1 MSWRRALSGLV
12 LMGAL
17 VAPSAVARADRAAQ
31 VSMDAVGIDQRLGSQ
46 LPLDTS
52 VRTTRGDAVALR
64 AVFRERP
71 VILILA
77 YSKCPTLCNL
87 VLREMV
93 QATHGTEARPG
104 RDYDLATISID
115 PDEPLEIARA
125 SEERLVSSAG
135 LPAGS
140 GAWRYFLADRG
151 AIDAVASAVGFRFAF
166 DPKTRSWV
174 HPAAAFVLTPEGR
187 LSSVLLGLRHD
198 PAEIDAAVR
207 DAAQGRIAA
216 PPKFDAATICFAL
229 EPSGKHAGA
238 VRWGLR
244 GLGIAV
250 LGGLA
255 ALVLGARGWRR
266 AP

>member
-1 MSWRRALSGLV
+1 MRGPSLSAALIALALLV
-12 LMGAL
+12 
-17 VAPSAVARADRAAQ
+17 VPSFARADGSAQ
-31 VSMDAVGIDQRLGSQ
+31 LSVDQVGIDQRLGNR
-46 LPLDTS
+46 LPLDAS
-52 VRTTRGDAVALR
+52 LRTTGGDTVTLR
-64 AVFRERP
+64 SVFRERP
-71 VILILA
+71 VVLILA

-115 PDEPLEIARA
+115 PDETLEIAKGT
-125 SEERLVSSAG
+125 EDRLMSSAG
-135 LPAGS
+135 LPASS
-140 GAWRYFLADRG
+140 GAWRYFLAERE
-151 AIDAVASAVGFRFAF
+151 AIDKVASAIGFRFAF
-166 DPKTRSWV
+166 DPQTRSWA
-174 HPAAAFVLTPEGR
+174 HPAAAFVLTADGR

-207 DAAQGRIAA
+207 EAAQGRIAE
-216 PPKFDAATICFAL
+216 PPKFSAATICFAL

-255 ALVLGARGWRR
+255 ALVLGVRGWRR
-266 AP
+266 TP